1 MCCAAWQ
8 DTLISISFVYGC
20 CSDYDLKDHAPDP
33 RLLSLL
39 ACTANGKGAGTALR
53 RGAAPHRPYQRA
65 ILAHGVS
72 EPARTARNEGS
83 GVAAGDGSD
92 YVDRGSQAL
101 AAPRAGADLGGP
113 GGPPRATDD
122 SHGKRTKSSGPR
134 GSHLEKEPCCRRSA
148 SPPWRR
154 QSASQQS
161 TRALV
166 TMGNIPMRISVM
178 RGFYT
183 GSACNGHRRTCLATA
198 WPRVDL
204 T

>member
-1 MCCAAWQ
+1 MCCASWQ
-8 DTLISISFVYGC
+8 HTLISLLFVYGC
-20 CSDYDLKDHAPDP
+20 RSDYDLKDHALDP
-33 RLLSLL
+33 RLLSLP
-39 ACTANGKGAGTALR
+39 ARTANGTGAGTALR
-53 RGAAPHRPYQRA
+53 RGAAPHRSDQRA
-65 ILAHGVS
+65 VLAHGVS
-72 EPARTARNEGS
+72 EPAGSARDEGS
-83 GVAAGDGSD
+83 GVAADDGSD
-92 YVDRGSQAL
+92 YVDGGSQAL
-101 AAPRAGADLGGP
+101 AAPGAGADHGGP

-154 QSASQQS
+154 RSASQQS

-166 TMGNIPMRISVM
+166 TMGNIPMQISVM

-183 GSACNGHRRTCLATA
+183 CSACNGHRRTCSATA